1 MRIANKQTAEHNA
14 TSIHFFF
21 FGHIS
26 LILKVN
32 VVAGG
37 GGNWRNHDFVGSAN
51 LSISLVG
58 TVDTAYGG

>member
-1 MRIANKQTAEHNA
+1 MQHQFTF
-14 TSIHFFF
+14 FFF

>member
-14 TSIHFFF
+14 TSIHFF

-37 GGNWRNHDFVGSAN
+37 GGNWRNHDFVGSTN
-51 LSISLVG
+51 LSISLGSTVG
-58 TVDTAYGG
+58 TGYGD